1 VSTHEPTTLAETDLE
16 TLRPAADF
24 DAAAHEETVTALSA
38 SGLQFRIW
46 TADWCPDCRQQTPA
60 FAAALAA
67 ADVDPDAVTVYPVE
81 RGDDGKVG
89 PRMAAFDVDLIPT
102 VIVATGQNSPGSRS
116 LARSPSRRRWH
127 ENCSWRW

>member
-1 VSTHEPTTLAETDLE
+1 MSTHTEPTTLAETDME

-38 SGLQFRIW
+38 SGLEFRIW

-67 ADVDPDAVTVYPVE
+67 ADVDPEAVTVYPVE
-81 RGDDGKVG
+81 RGDGGKVG
-89 PRMAAFDVDLIPT
+89 PGMSAFDVELIPT
-102 VIVATGQNSPGSRS
+102 VIVERDGTE
-116 LARSPSRRRWH
+116 LARFEESGPFSIAETLTR
-127 ENCSWRW
+127 EL